1 MASRNSAG
9 KTRCICFFYYSVLCW
24 EMSSF
29 ALLCKHRGNR
39 ICINYSKCNYSQG
52 NLLALS
58 HVIVFTA
65 DYSLLL
71 SVPLIY
77 FTHLSFEIEMKC
89 WCIIIL
95 PERYICVFY
104 CIRQVNMFLHF
115 TTGNFISMMKLMH
128 AGQYLPNQLL
138 PVDKVCCGNC

>member
-29 ALLCKHRGNR
+29 ALLCKHQGNR

-77 FTHLSFEIEMKC
+77 FTHLSFEIEMNAGVSSFCQKDIYVSSIAIDRLIC
-89 WCIIIL
+89 FCIL
-95 PERYICVFY
+95 
-104 CIRQVNMFLHF
+104 QQG
-115 TTGNFISMMKLMH
+115 T
-128 AGQYLPNQLL
+128 LL
-138 PVDKVCCGNC
+138 A